1 MPKILLDR
9 TKLERMKKILLVDDD
24 PEIITFLTY
33 NFEKENYR
41 VHKAS
46 NGEEAIEKAK
56 IVLPDIILMDLMMPV
71 MDGVE
76 ACQVLKSNSSTTDI
90 AVIMISAR
98 AEDYSIIAGLDGGAD
113 DYIVKPVRFKI
124 LLKKIEALMK
134 RSSQKNKAIFSEEYE
149 DEKLYVNRISHEIR
163 YLGEQVELA
172 NKEFDLVSLLVSQP
186 ERVFSRD
193 EILNKI
199 WNKEVL
205 VGERTIDV
213 HVRKLRS
220 KFGKNFIK
228 TVNGVGYKYI
238 LKRGE

>member
-1 MPKILLDR
+1 
-9 TKLERMKKILLVDDD
+9 MKKILLVDDD

-90 AVIMISAR
+90 PVIMISAR

>member
-1 MPKILLDR
+1 MTMNKIL
-9 TKLERMKKILLVDDD
+9 IADDD
-24 PEIITFLTY
+24 PEIQTFLTY

-46 NGEEAIEKAK
+46 NGQEAVEKAGM
-56 IVLPDIILMDLMMPV
+56 IRPDIILMDLMMPI

-76 ACQVLKSNSSTTDI
+76 ATFHIKNNEDLKGI
-90 AVIMISAR
+90 PVIMISAR
-98 AEDYSIIAGLDGGAD
+98 SEDYSVIAGLDGGAD
-113 DYIVKPVRFKI
+113 DYIVKPVRFKV
-124 LLKKIEALMK
+124 LLKKIEALLK
-134 RSSQKNKAIFSEEYE
+134 RRSKTSKVNFSEEYN
-149 DEKLYVNRISHEIR
+149 DGRLYLNRASHEVKFN
-163 YLGEQVELA
+163 GEFVELA

-186 ERVFSRD
+186 EKVFSRD

-199 WNKEVL
+199 WNREVL

-220 KFGKNFIK
+220 KFGKEFIK

-238 LKRGE
+238 VRNSEQQKTNTI